1 MSRIGKQPVRVPA
14 DVTVTVADGAVTVKG
29 PKGEL
34 SLRLPDGISLAPE
47 GAVITLSRSG
57 DSKQMR
63 ADHGTTKALLQNMVT
78 GVKDGYSRELE
89 IQGVGFKGS
98 VVGKQLTLNVGYSH
112 PVEYTVPEGVEV
124 SVTDGTQIKVS
135 GIDKQLVGQV
145 SARIRSFRP
154 PEPYKG
160 KGVRYKDEHVQRKAG
175 KTVT

>member
-1 MSRIGKQPVRVPA
+1 M
-14 DVTVTVADGAVTVKG
+14 
-29 PKGEL
+29 
-34 SLRLPDGISLAPE
+34 
-47 GAVITLSRSG
+47 ITLSAVVTASRCARAKHDQGAVAEYG
-57 DSKQMR
+57 DGRQGWHS
-63 ADHGTTKALLQNMVT
+63 AI
-78 GVKDGYSRELE
+78 E

-98 VVGKQLTLNVGYSH
+98 VAGKQLTLNVGYSH